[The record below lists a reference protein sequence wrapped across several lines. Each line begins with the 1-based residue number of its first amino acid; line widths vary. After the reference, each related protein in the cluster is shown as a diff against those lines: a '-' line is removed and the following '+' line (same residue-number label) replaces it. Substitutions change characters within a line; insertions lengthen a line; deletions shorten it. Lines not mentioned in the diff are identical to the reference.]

1 MRSCDAGAGDFC
13 HLSVEGLQEK
23 RLGEG
28 RDKITHMIDPQAGCR
43 EAVVVHNRGC
53 RRQRKTRMLKVCT
66 VALTPRGLV
75 DRGTLA
81 RGCQPEGGESA
92 SRSNKYGTVAWRRH
106 GDMEAW
112 STSNLRYKGPVQSKP
127 RKPLPFA
134 PSPANQVS
142 LRGAPYPNSRS
153 DKVKSFRVFSTSH
166 LLAIYAIS
174 QGDSAP
180 SGGLR

>member
-28 RDKITHMIDPQAGCR
+28 RDKITHMIDPQTGCR
-43 EAVVVHNRGC
+43 EAVVVHNKGC
-53 RRQRKTRMLKVCT
+53 RRQRKTRTLKVCT

-92 SRSNKYGTVAWRRH
+92 SRSNKYGSMEEAWRH
-106 GDMEAW
+106 GGMEDY
-112 STSNLRYKGPVQSKP
+112 LRYKGPVQSKP
-127 RKPLPFA
+127 RKPLSFV
-134 PSPANQVS
+134 PSPANQVG

-180 SGGLR
+180 SGG